1 MLTCSAHAHSLRP
14 PSSCGPHPHSLR
26 SPPAPQTPDHTPH
39 GRGYEIA
46 LNYFHHDNDYWSMAV
61 GSCNRAPPA
70 PPAPPTP
77 PAPTKC
83 SASLGGKYCLSSSP
97 EAAPSTLT
105 NDSAACCAL
114 CSANDKC
121 AGWAWGKSFN
131 AGRGMHS
138 CHLKAQV
145 LGKVK
150 GNCTSAC
157 RTHAPHEPH
166 SCAGGGKKDMVPVV
180 DLWQKVEQGTEGPA
194 HGLNSTC
201 HGMQGNG
208 PHPAA
213 CVPGPNDDHWYSG
226 YEDSLFEQ
234 HVLSTIE
241 THDPAQ
247 PLFVFWAPHIVH
259 TPLQVPQSFLDKFAF
274 IEKTDK
280 AGHQRQYYHAMVN
293 FADEALANITAAYKR
308 KGMYDDLLIVFSTDN
323 GGPVYG
329 SGSAGANNYPLK
341 VRRRATKSDEEGG

>member
-1 MLTCSAHAHSLRP
+1 
-14 PSSCGPHPHSLR
+14 
-26 SPPAPQTPDHTPH
+26 
-39 GRGYEIA
+39 
-46 LNYFHHDNDYWSMAV
+46 
-61 GSCNRAPPA
+61 
-70 PPAPPTP
+70 
-77 PAPTKC
+77 
-83 SASLGGKYCLSSSP
+83 
-97 EAAPSTLT
+97 
-105 NDSAACCAL
+105 
-114 CSANDKC
+114 
-121 AGWAWGKSFN
+121 
-131 AGRGMHS
+131 
-138 CHLKAQV
+138 
-145 LGKVK
+145 
-150 GNCTSAC
+150 
-157 RTHAPHEPH
+157 
-166 SCAGGGKKDMVPVV
+166 MVPVV